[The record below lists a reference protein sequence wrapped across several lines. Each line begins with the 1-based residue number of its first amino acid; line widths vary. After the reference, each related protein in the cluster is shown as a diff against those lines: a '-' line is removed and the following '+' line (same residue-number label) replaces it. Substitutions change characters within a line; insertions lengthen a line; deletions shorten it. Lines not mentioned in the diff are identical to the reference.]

1 MAKLISKTYGEA
13 LYEVA
18 SEGNNT
24 KDLLEEIQAVRGIL
38 SENPDFTRL
47 MLHPSVPKPE
57 KVKVTENVFRG
68 RVSDSL
74 LGFLLTVVEKER
86 FGELD
91 SIFGYYIDKV
101 KAEQGI
107 GVAYVSTPKEL
118 DAASRKA
125 VEEKLLA
132 TTQFKTL
139 EMNYTVDE
147 SLIGGMVIRIGD
159 RVADA
164 SIRSRLNDLTKQ
176 LLQIQLG

>member
-57 KVKVTENVFRG
+57 KVKVTETVFRG
-68 RVSDSL
+68 RVSDAL

-91 SIFGYYIDKV
+91 SIFSYYIDKV
-101 KAEQGI
+101 KAEQ
-107 GVAYVSTPKEL
+107 EL

-147 SLIGGMVIRIGD
+147 SLIGGIVIRIGD

-164 SIRSRLNDLTKQ
+164 SIRTRLNDLTKQ